1 MRNERRT
8 RSLEACTR
16 VPLPA
21 LLRTAPQRAAA
32 DARRGDGERGEPR
45 ASPARCRCWPACA
58 RGGGAAPQRGV
69 GRGRGGGVLH
79 HDGAGVPGTRPFTT
93 RCRTA
98 ARQAV
103 ARAVDHAAIYLFIA
117 GSATPFTLGAMT
129 GWSGWAGIATGR
141 VAVAAGAGRR
151 HSSLMRR
158 LTQRRLSTGLYLLL
172 GWCAA
177 LAAPGVAALT
187 PPRRF
192 VAGRRRGSTSSARPA
207 SFRHPL
213 RFGHFIWHLF
223 VMAGSGC
230 HLAAAL
236 A

>member
-1 MRNERRT
+1 M
-8 RSLEACTR
+8 R

-21 LLRTAPQRAAA
+21 LLRTAPRARLQTRAEEMANAASHALACALPLLAWPALAAA
-32 DARRGDGERGEPR
+32 APR
-45 ASPARCRCWPACA
+45 HNGALGVAAVAVFCITMVLVFLASAVYHALPH
-58 RGGGAAPQRGV
+58 
-69 GRGRGGGVLH
+69 GRAKLW
-79 HDGAGVPGTRPFTT
+79 
-93 RCRTA
+93 
-98 ARQAV
+98 

-129 GWSGWAGIATGR
+129 GWSGWAGIATC
-141 VAVAAGAGRR
+141 ALLWLLALAGAALK
-151 HSSLMRR
+151 LMRR

-177 LAAPGVAALT
+177 LAALPGVAALDASALAWLLAGGAAYLVGT
-187 PPRRF
+187 AFF
-192 VAGRRRGSTSSARPA
+192 VFDTS
-207 SFRHPL
+207 L

>member
-1 MRNERRT
+1 M
-8 RSLEACTR
+8 
-16 VPLPA
+16 PLPA
-21 LLRTAPQRAAA
+21 LLRTAPRARLQTRAEEMANAASHALACALPLAAWPALAAA
-32 DARRGDGERGEPR
+32 APR
-45 ASPARCRCWPACA
+45 HNGALGVAAVAVFCITMVLVFLASAVYHALPH
-58 RGGGAAPQRGV
+58 
-69 GRGRGGGVLH
+69 GRAKLW
-79 HDGAGVPGTRPFTT
+79 
-93 RCRTA
+93 
-98 ARQAV
+98 

-129 GWSGWAGIATGR
+129 GWSGWAGIATC
-141 VAVAAGAGRR
+141 ALLWLLALAGAALK
-151 HSSLMRR
+151 LMRR

-177 LAAPGVAALT
+177 LAALPGVAALDASALAWLLAGGAAYLVGT
-187 PPRRF
+187 AFF
-192 VAGRRRGSTSSARPA
+192 VFDTS
-207 SFRHPL
+207 L